1 MLALALA
8 LGTLAAA
15 PSAGLTNPRA
25 HGAWIADE
33 ADVIPPAIEAR
44 LNRLIDRLE
53 RDVGDE
59 LVVVTVDDCDGPP
72 KALSTTLFLTW
83 GVGKEGTDNGLL
95 ILLVINKRRL
105 EMELGYGLVD
115 PLGDGWLTALQA
127 EVMVP
132 KLEAGDAAGAL
143 EAEVVRVEAELR
155 VRADRVARAK
165 AAARGR

>member
-8 LGTLAAA
+8 LGTLVAS
-15 PSAGLTNPRA
+15 PSAGLTHPRA
-25 HGAWIADE
+25 RGAWIADE

-95 ILLVINKRRL
+95 ASWRSAQ
-105 EMELGYGLVD
+105 G
-115 PLGDGWLTALQA
+115 P
-127 EVMVP
+127 
-132 KLEAGDAAGAL
+132 
-143 EAEVVRVEAELR
+143 
-155 VRADRVARAK
+155 
-165 AAARGR
+165 